1 MLTLLAIQTELK
13 CSKDKYNKFGGFSYR
28 NCEDILE
35 AAKPILAK
43 YDALL
48 TLTDDLVQFGDKIF
62 LKATA
67 TLKVDGETYTA
78 TGFAMIGEKKGMDA
92 AQQTGSASSYARK
105 YALGALFLL
114 DNEKDPD
121 AEEPPTQ
128 QAPTQQAPPPQPPPP
143 MRGST
148 PPPMPPAYPGR
159 PPMPPPPPPTAP
171 TGAKQ

>member
-121 AEEPPTQ
+121 AEEPPAP
-128 QAPTQQAPPPQPPPP
+128 QAPAPPPPPP

>member
-62 LKATA
+62 VKATA

-121 AEEPPTQ
+121 AEEPPAP
-128 QAPTQQAPPPQPPPP
+128 QAPAPPPPPP

-148 PPPMPPAYPGR
+148 PPQMPPAYPGR